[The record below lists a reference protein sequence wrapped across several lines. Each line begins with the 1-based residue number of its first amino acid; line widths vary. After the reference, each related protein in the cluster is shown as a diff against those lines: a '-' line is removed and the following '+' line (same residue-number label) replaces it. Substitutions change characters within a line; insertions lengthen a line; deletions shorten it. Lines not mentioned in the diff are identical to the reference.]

1 MRSRSTLLAGGT
13 ALAAAALSVA
23 LIAPATADIAPNST
37 DIVGVGSDTVQNM
50 MNFIADG
57 DPLGNSA
64 GINAVGGQNRLFSFD
79 ATPDANDRAGY
90 LNGSAASLNATIIL
104 RAGTNPVQR
113 PQGSGAGL
121 KAIIADTI
129 APFKINYTR
138 SSRLPTVA
146 EQNSAI
152 AAGFVG
158 GLHVVKISTDKLVM
172 AAANITNAPAAL
184 TINQVLDI
192 YKCLPTADDFG
203 NDVAV
208 GGTAGGVSTGAI
220 IPIAPQ
226 TQSGTYGS
234 FKANLDTANGSPVTL
249 GTCVRFAEEHDPAAI
264 TTSLVP
270 ANAISPF
277 SEGRFNLYASSYFK
291 DPNVVFPGGAAITSG
306 VKLLTGVGSYV
317 NNRGLYVVFRDA
329 DKNSPTKWQPG
340 SSLNFVQALFLN
352 TAPAP
357 YVKGL
362 DAQGA
367 IAAGGGVPTYA
378 DCGAGPTVTTC

>member
-13 ALAAAALSVA
+13 ALVAAALSVA
-23 LIAPATADIAPNST
+23 LIAPATADIAPNSF

-57 DPLGNSA
+57 DTTGSA
-64 GINAVGGQNRLFSFD
+64 SGVNAARAKNRLFSFD

-90 LNGSAASLNATIIL
+90 HNGSAASLNATIIL

-121 KAIIADTI
+121 KAILADST

-158 GLHVVKISTDKLVM
+158 GLHVVKISTDRLVM
-172 AAANITNAPAAL
+172 AAANISNAPATLSIA
-184 TINQVLDI
+184 QVVDI

-203 NDVAV
+203 NDIAL
-208 GGTAGGVSTGAI
+208 GGVGPSTGAI

-234 FKANLDTANGSPVTL
+234 FKADLDAANGSPVTL
-249 GTCVRFAEEHDPAAI
+249 GACVRFAEEHDPAAI
-264 TTSLVP
+264 TTSAVP

-277 SEGRFNLYASSYFK
+277 SEGRHNLYASGYFK
-291 DPNVVFPGGAAITSG
+291 NPNVVFPGGAAITSG
-306 VKLLTGVGSYV
+306 VKLLGGYV
-317 NNRGLYVVFRDA
+317 NNRGLYIVFRDA
-329 DKNSPTKWQPG
+329 DKNSATKWQPG
-340 SSLNFVQALFLN
+340 SAQNFVQALFLN
-352 TAPAP
+352 ASPAP
-357 YVKGL
+357 YVRGL
-362 DAQGA
+362 DAQAA
-367 IAAGGGVPTYA
+367 ISAGGGIPTYV